1 MLIRQVAVLGL
12 QVFPQRARPTMPRK
26 TCGKKAIKEVQGLE
40 AAALIR
46 QAAAVLIR
54 QAAAVLIRQA
64 AAVLIRQAAA
74 ALIRQAAAVLIRQ
87 AAALGLQV
95 FPQRTPMP

>member
-1 MLIRQVAVLGL
+1 MRSRGGRSASTLGTSACGLKAAALGL

-40 AAALIR
+40 PGGSTFT
-46 QAAAVLIR
+46 
-54 QAAAVLIRQA
+54 
-64 AAVLIRQAAA
+64 
-74 ALIRQAAAVLIRQ
+74 

-95 FPQRTPMP
+95 AAVLGLQVFPQPRS